1 MKRKYERRPNSDT
14 KLKSHQIAYAHVF
27 EVVTSFVATRTITV
41 RALSE
46 EQAKEFAANR
56 LRKRS
61 KTLQGFGYD
70 LGEIVEQKVEE
81 NDV

>member
-1 MKRKYERRPNSDT
+1 MRITRGNLRKIIKE
-14 KLKSHQIAYAHVF
+14 
-27 EVVTSFVATRTITV
+27 E
-41 RALSE
+41 LSRLW

-81 NDV
+81 KDV